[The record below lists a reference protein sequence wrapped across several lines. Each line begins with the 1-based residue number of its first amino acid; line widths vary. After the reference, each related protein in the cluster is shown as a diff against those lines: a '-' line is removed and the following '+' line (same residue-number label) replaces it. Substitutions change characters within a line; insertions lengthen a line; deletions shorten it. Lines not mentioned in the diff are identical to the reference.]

1 MITIKNK
8 KIWSFSNIY
17 KNAKKITCIIIPIRI
32 KKKFYIFINEMVYR
46 FLVGCYHNN
55 TKKHMEEY
63 TDGFDN
69 DLVLLFDSNNG
80 NEFGCIKES
89 KIQNGINIEGG
100 TNGRNA
106 KNILFVIQNL
116 WIVNYF
122 FIMIIYQIYRRYI
135 YIYLHKNKK
144 LCYINYTSFF

>member
-1 MITIKNK
+1 
-8 KIWSFSNIY
+8 
-17 KNAKKITCIIIPIRI
+17 
-32 KKKFYIFINEMVYR
+32 
-46 FLVGCYHNN
+46 
-55 TKKHMEEY
+55 MEEY